1 MKCGDV
7 GARLRTV
14 KRCHQF
20 DDTRANPFRVNAR
33 AGGGVLRID
42 GSPAC
47 ARRWFSPQRVGVHR
61 NSRGVGRGISPR
73 PQPRTGLA
81 SFQASGSPDCLDYWN
96 ASALG
101 RTPSQSV
108 AAGASMLPMLLR
120 RFPQSSLDHF
130 HVHRE
135 PSRLVNPS
143 VAQNDTSCRPSPCGW
158 LSQPRTTTTAPPLVC
173 LIGET

>member
-1 MKCGDV
+1 MADQT
-7 GARLRTV
+7 ATV
-14 KRCHQF
+14 PM
-20 DDTRANPFRVNAR
+20 NIVNKASR
-33 AGGGVLRID
+33 SAIHPESRHGTSGT
-42 GSPAC
+42 
-47 ARRWFSPQRVGVHR
+47 
-61 NSRGVGRGISPR
+61 RGVGRGISPR

-96 ASALG
+96 ASPLG
-101 RTPSQSV
+101 CTPPQSV
-108 AAGASMLPMLLR
+108 AAGASMLPMLLGLL
-120 RFPQSSLDHF
+120 PQSSLDHF

-143 VAQNDTSCRPSPCGW
+143 AVQNDTSCRPSPCGW